1 MNREY
6 DILDERIKAHYEA
19 QTTDANAI
27 DDLKARIEAESPQM
41 IGTARARR
49 RWLRFSAAAALLLTG
64 AVLIV
69 YVTGAL
75 RDRVPTIASRVASE
89 IALNHNKQLPPE
101 FLVTEFSD
109 LCAAMSKLGFTPV
122 RPQRFTD
129 AQYELVGARYCSI
142 GGSNA
147 ALIQLRDDAG
157 RVLTLYEFR
166 EEKSF
171 ESIHEA
177 DLDVNGVRVILWR
190 EADLIMGLAGSP
202 S

>member
-6 DILDERIKAHYEA
+6 DNLDERIKAHYEA

-27 DDLKARIEAESPQM
+27 DDLKSRIEAESPQM
-41 IGTARARR
+41 IATVRARR
-49 RWLRFSAAAALLLTG
+49 RWLSAAAALLLTG

-69 YVTGAL
+69 YITGAL
-75 RDRVPTIASRVASE
+75 RDRVPTIARQVASE

-109 LCAAMSKLGFTPV
+109 LCTAMSKLGFTPV
-122 RPQRFTD
+122 QPQRFTD

-147 ALIQLRDDAG
+147 ALIQLKDDAE

-166 EEKSF
+166 ADKSF
-171 ESIHEA
+171 ESIDEA

-190 EADLIMGLAGSP
+190 EADLIMGLAGPP